1 MMGMKKRILALLT
14 AVICMAAPLTLCL
27 EAEAAPVETGTTT
40 LSNGEIFSADWAEM
54 SLTVSYGE
62 KVWEKPFSELMQEE
76 MRMYTEEG
84 AVSCVFANIEWA
96 DAFVDGI
103 DQELRAM
110 GNQDNELIPEGS
122 CYQLVD
128 GFELWWLG
136 IVQTQLLTG
145 PVKSI
150 NITLNENTCKL
161 MTIEEAELAAEIK
174 ESGEYVLAGSCT
186 TSFRGSSANR
196 INNIRVAAGHMDGY
210 EIPSGTEVS
219 LSALFT
225 PRTSANGYKKAGTY
239 VGGKVVEGMGGGIC
253 QVSSTTYNALMNAGV
268 TVTRRQP
275 HSSPVHYLPLG
286 TDAAI
291 SSGSKDLCFR
301 NDYAHPIMMET
312 IVEGKNL
319 TVNIYVRERDLN
331 GRSYKLWAKKTSSMS
346 AVTYQTVYENG
357 VEVEVRKIGYC
368 RYQPLIEEE
377 D

>member
-1 MMGMKKRILALLT
+1 MKKRILALLT
-14 AVICMAAPLTLCL
+14 AVICMAAPLAPCL

-40 LSNGEIFSADWAEM
+40 LGNGEIFSADWAEM

-76 MRMYTEEG
+76 MRMYTDEG

-110 GNQDNELIPEGS
+110 GNQDNELIPAGS

-136 IVQTQLLTG
+136 VVQTQLLTG
-145 PVKSI
+145 PVKPI
-150 NITLNENTCKL
+150 NITLNENTCKI

-174 ESGEYVLAGSCT
+174 ESGAYVLAGSCT

-196 INNIRVAAGHMDGY
+196 INNIRVAAEHMNGY

-219 LSALFT
+219 LSNLFT

-268 TVTRRQP
+268 TVTKRQP

-357 VEVEVRKIGYC
+357 VEVEVREIGYC

>member
-1 MMGMKKRILALLT
+1 MKKRMLALLT
-14 AVICMAAPLTLCL
+14 AVICMAAPLALCL

-40 LSNGEIFSADWAEM
+40 LGNGEIFSADWAEM

-76 MRMYTEEG
+76 MRMYTDEG
-84 AVSCVFANIEWA
+84 AVSCAFANIEWA

-103 DQELRAM
+103 DRELRAM

-136 IVQTQLLTG
+136 VVQTQLLTG
-145 PVKSI
+145 PVKPI
-150 NITLNENTCKL
+150 NITLNENTCKI

-174 ESGEYVLAGSCT
+174 ESGAYVLAGSCT

-196 INNIRVAAGHMDGY
+196 INNIRVAAEHMNGY

-219 LSALFT
+219 LSNLFT

-253 QVSSTTYNALMNAGV
+253 QVSSPTYNALMNAGV
-268 TVTRRQP
+268 TVTKRQP

-346 AVTYQTVYENG
+346 AITYQTVYENG
-357 VEVEVRKIGYC
+357 VEVEVREIGYC

>member
-1 MMGMKKRILALLT
+1 MKKRMLALLT
-14 AVICMAAPLTLCL
+14 AVICMAAPLALCL

-40 LSNGEIFSADWAEM
+40 LGNGEIFSADWAEM

-76 MRMYTEEG
+76 MRMYTDEG
-84 AVSCVFANIEWA
+84 AVSCAFANIEWA

-136 IVQTQLLTG
+136 VVQTQLLTG
-145 PVKSI
+145 PVKPI
-150 NITLNENTCKL
+150 NITLNENTCKI

-174 ESGEYVLAGSCT
+174 ESGAYVLAGSCT

-196 INNIRVAAGHMDGY
+196 INNIRVAAEHMNGY

-219 LSALFT
+219 LSNLFT

-268 TVTRRQP
+268 TVTKRQP

-357 VEVEVRKIGYC
+357 VEVEVREIGYC